1 MAASNSNNSVDND
14 FIISL
19 ILFVCSAKLWLASS
33 NCSNRESETKKTTDD
48 VTLSSPLKF
57 TSRSTRRSY
66 HQLSMMEQQDERIN
80 GHPQQQQQ
88 QRDRSDSISIAS
100 VKKYSAEDEAR
111 QLSLMDRVAYHD
123 TVLTRVSYEIACHII
138 YDSILCMIV
147 YYV

>member
-1 MAASNSNNSVDND
+1 MATSNSNSVDND
-14 FIISL
+14 VIISL

-33 NCSNRESETKKTTDD
+33 NCSNRETQTEKSTYEA
-48 VTLSSPLKF
+48 TLSSPLKF
-57 TSRSTRRSY
+57 TSKSTRRSY

-80 GHPQQQQQ
+80 SHPQQH
-88 QRDRSDSISIAS
+88 QRDRSDSI
-100 VKKYSAEDEAR
+100 EAR

-123 TVLTRVSYEIACHII
+123 TVLTRVRYEIAYHII

>member
-1 MAASNSNNSVDND
+1 MATSNSNSDND
-14 FIISL
+14 VIISL

-33 NCSNRESETKKTTDD
+33 NCSNRETQTEKSTYEA
-48 VTLSSPLKF
+48 TLSSPLKL

-80 GHPQQQQQ
+80 SRPQQH
-88 QRDRSDSISIAS
+88 QRDRSDSIAS

>member
-1 MAASNSNNSVDND
+1 MATSNSNSVDND
-14 FIISL
+14 VIISL

-33 NCSNRESETKKTTDD
+33 NCSNRETETEKSTYEA
-48 VTLSSPLKF
+48 TLSSPLKF

-66 HQLSMMEQQDERIN
+66 HQVYMTEKQDEKIN
-80 GHPQQQQQ
+80 SRPQQH
-88 QRDRSDSISIAS
+88 QRDRSDSIAS

-123 TVLTRVSYEIACHII
+123 TVLTRVSYDIAYHII
-138 YDSILCMIV
+138 YDSVLCMIV

>member
-1 MAASNSNNSVDND
+1 MATSNSNNSVDND
-14 FIISL
+14 IIISL

-33 NCSNRESETKKTTDD
+33 NCNKRETETKKPTDD
-48 VTLSSPLKF
+48 ATLSSPLKI

-80 GHPQQQQQ
+80 SHPQQQ
-88 QRDRSDSISIAS
+88 QRDRSDSIAS

-123 TVLTRVSYEIACHII
+123 TVLTRVSSC
-138 YDSILCMIV
+138 
-147 YYV
+147 

>member
-1 MAASNSNNSVDND
+1 MAASDSNNSVDND

-19 ILFVCSAKLWLASS
+19 ILFVCSAKLWIASS
-33 NCSNRESETKKTTDD
+33 NCNKRETETKKPTDD
-48 VTLSSPLKF
+48 ATSSPVKF

-66 HQLSMMEQQDERIN
+66 HQLSMMEQQEERIN
-80 GHPQQQQQ
+80 SRPQQQQ
-88 QRDRSDSISIAS
+88 QRDRSNSIAS

-123 TVLTRVSYEIACHII
+123 TVLTRVSTDCII
-138 YDSILCMIV
+138 ILYMIV